1 MPPLH
6 ISCPKKSITGHIELT
21 GSKSISNRVLMIR
34 ALCGKHFDIFNL
46 SPSDDTVTL
55 ERLLTSRENVLD
67 AHHAG
72 TTYRFL
78 TAYLALKGEEKVLTG
93 SPRMKQRPV
102 RALVDAL
109 NQLGANISYIENEG
123 YPPLRIGRGKAIWGN
138 SITLPADISSQYIS
152 ALMIIGPIL
161 PSGLTIHLAGEI
173 VSRPYIEM
181 TMDIMKYF
189 GADVIWNENSI
200 IIKTGFYKARD
211 FFAEADWS
219 AASYYY
225 EIAALSDLANI
236 TLTGLSKDSLQG
248 DSEIVNIGRKFGIET
263 VYGERQIT
271 LHKDKGSAA
280 PQFFECDFIRI
291 PDIAQTVAVMCAGL
305 GTMGL
310 FTGLQ
315 TLKIKETDRIEALI
329 KELAKVNVS
338 LARAP
343 ERFSK
348 KSGVEYH
355 MLEGTAVDQG
365 SPPEFN
371 TYNDHRMAM
380 CLAPLAVSFPV
391 VIHDPEVVSKSYPGF
406 WKDLASLGFEI
417 KET

>member
-1 MPPLH
+1 
-6 ISCPKKSITGHIELT
+6 
-21 GSKSISNRVLMIR
+21 
-34 ALCGKHFDIFNL
+34 
-46 SPSDDTVTL
+46 
-55 ERLLTSRENVLD
+55 
-67 AHHAG
+67 
-72 TTYRFL
+72 
-78 TAYLALKGEEKVLTG
+78 
-93 SPRMKQRPV
+93 
-102 RALVDAL
+102 
-109 NQLGANISYIENEG
+109 
-123 YPPLRIGRGKAIWGN
+123 
-138 SITLPADISSQYIS
+138 
-152 ALMIIGPIL
+152 
-161 PSGLTIHLAGEI
+161 
-173 VSRPYIEM
+173 
-181 TMDIMKYF
+181 
-189 GADVIWNENSI
+189 
-200 IIKTGFYKARD
+200 
-211 FFAEADWS
+211 
-219 AASYYY
+219 
-225 EIAALSDLANI
+225 
-236 TLTGLSKDSLQG
+236 
-248 DSEIVNIGRKFGIET
+248 
-263 VYGERQIT
+263 
-271 LHKDKGSAA
+271 
-280 PQFFECDFIRI
+280 
-291 PDIAQTVAVMCAGL
+291 
-305 GTMGL
+305 MGL